1 MILAAAK
8 VEGFLDDEGNPT
20 AAAYRND
27 DDAKNSR
34 LAVKDAQSSD
44 GPVAASVL
52 AKKAGGEEPA
62 GQVDVSRGSKDWA

>member
-34 LAVKDAQSSD
+34 LTVKDAPSSD
-44 GPVAASVL
+44 GPVVASVV
-52 AKKAGGEEPA
+52 AKKADGEEPA
-62 GQVDVSRGSKDWA
+62 GQADVSRGSND